1 MIRFLALIFAL
12 IVLPVTASAAPVR
25 IGVITDKAT
34 GCDDGLAKTIG
45 GEAFVKHLQKRL
57 SRPITLCGFANHA
70 AAMQAL
76 AAGKIELAP
85 SDQASYLP
93 VRDKVR
99 STLTARPAKG
109 AGRVMALA
117 LVTKASS
124 RTGPKLLVGAKPIF
138 VASGEIT
145 HDAPLAGLRAAGTDL
160 SKLGREILSGSLDQ
174 AAKDLRSGKGDVL
187 ILDAGHYQRLCRS
200 DNPNQ
205 KPCADL
211 KEIWRGRPAV
221 SQALAVRRDM
231 PSDLRYQLISIYM
244 ALHLEAP
251 EAFSFATKAMPPVAA
266 FDPTEA
272 EALVEIR

>member
-1 MIRFLALIFAL
+1 MIRFLALLFAL
-12 IVLPVTASAAPVR
+12 IALPVTASAAPVR
-25 IGVITDKAT
+25 IGVVTDKAT

-45 GEAFVKHLQKRL
+45 GEALVKHLQKRL
-57 SRPITLCGFANHA
+57 SRPITLCGFANHT

-76 AAGKIELAP
+76 AEGTVELAP

-124 RTGPKLLVGAKPIF
+124 RTGPKLLTGAKPIF
-138 VASGEIT
+138 VATGEVA
-145 HDAPLAGLRAAGTDL
+145 HDAPLAGLRAGGADL
-160 SKLGREILSGSLDQ
+160 SKLGREIVAGTLAQ
-174 AAKDLRSGKGDVL
+174 AASDLRSGKGDVL
-187 ILDAGHYQRLCRS
+187 ILDAGQYQRLCRS
-200 DNPNQ
+200 DKPNV

-231 PSDLRYQLISIYM
+231 PSDLRYQLISIYI

-251 EAFSFATKAMPPVAA
+251 EAFRFATKATPGVAA

>member
-12 IVLPVTASAAPVR
+12 IALPVTASAAPVR

-34 GCDDGLAKTIG
+34 GCEDGLAKTIG

-76 AAGKIELAP
+76 AAGKVEMAP

>member
-12 IVLPVTASAAPVR
+12 IALPVAATAAPVR
-25 IGVITDKAT
+25 IGVVTDKAT
-34 GCDDGLAKTIG
+34 GCDQSLAKTLG
-45 GEAFVKHLQKRL
+45 GEAFAKHLQKRL
-57 SRPITLCGFANHA
+57 NRPIILCGFANRA

-76 AAGKIELAP
+76 AAGKIELSP

-93 VRDKVR
+93 VRDRVR
-99 STLTARPAKG
+99 SILAVRSAKG
-109 AGRVMALA
+109 AGRVLALA

-124 RTGPKLLVGAKPIF
+124 RTAPNLLIGAKPIF

-145 HDAPLAGLRAAGTDL
+145 HDAPLAGLRAAGTDP
-160 SKLGREILSGSLDQ
+160 SKLGREIFAGSLDQ

-200 DNPNQ
+200 DKPNEQ
-205 KPCADL
+205 PCADL

-221 SQALAVRRDM
+221 SQALAVKRDM
-231 PSDLRYQLISIYM
+231 PSDLRYQLISIYIAM
-244 ALHLEAP
+244 HLEAP
-251 EAFSFATKAMPPVAA
+251 EAFAFATKGTPAVAA